1 MTKYMN
7 KNYMKSLLPETF
19 EDNELD
25 EPHNSL
31 QRSSTSQRPYGLER
45 QWFL

>member
-1 MTKYMN
+1 MN
-7 KNYMKSLLPETF
+7 KNYMKRLLPKTL

-25 EPHNSL
+25 KPHNSL

-45 QWFL
+45 